1 MATGST
7 GALMYAS
14 GTTVKFYNEMLLGTV
29 LANSGF
35 IAGVASVATNSAT
48 IKSIFKTTA
57 LTNGGI
63 VVAVVFVKGIPTIV
77 AVDNKLPYNGAT
89 APYFAQ
95 LPTDKSTWG
104 MFLEKIFAKVN
115 VDYELINGANM
126 VETWDFLLGV
136 PVAEYSM
143 SGQFAYVTGDATT
156 IPNSAADVWT
166 MITTGIKKGD
176 LFGA

>member
-1 MATGST
+1 
-7 GALMYAS
+7 MYAS

-35 IAGVASVATNSAT
+35 IAGVASVASNSAT
-48 IKSIFKTTA
+48 IKSIFKTAA

-95 LPTDKSTWG
+95 LPTD
-104 MFLEKIFAKVN
+104 
-115 VDYELINGANM
+115 
-126 VETWDFLLGV
+126 
-136 PVAEYSM
+136 
-143 SGQFAYVTGDATT
+143 
-156 IPNSAADVWT
+156 
-166 MITTGIKKGD
+166 
-176 LFGA
+176 